1 VRFIS
6 ASGGAKGR
14 PGITCTPSVNP
25 CARLASRRQCS
36 TSISHFTDTVVL
48 RANRGQLFGA
58 HDTRRRDS
66 ESKFSNNFWDYTHG
80 PPLPE
85 GLPHHTHPYDQRPCA
100 GRKHPS
106 AGTEPRPSYPLRSYG
121 APLVLQQEQAPGA
134 ATPLISARQHY
145 ADRTIVCYRPSAVR
159 LSHGWIS

>member
-1 VRFIS
+1 MRFIS

-14 PGITCTPSVNP
+14 PAGTCTPSVNP

-36 TSISHFTDTVVL
+36 TSISHFTVTVVL
-48 RANRGQLFGA
+48 RQQRPPFGA
-58 HDTRRRDS
+58 HDTRRQDL
-66 ESKFSNNFWDYTHG
+66 ESKFSNNFWDYTHW

-85 GLPHHTHPYDQRPCA
+85 GLPITHTRTTK
-100 GRKHPS
+100 GRAP
-106 AGTEPRPSYPLRSYG
+106 G
-121 APLVLQQEQAPGA
+121 ASIPVLERNPDHRAPWEVMVPHLCSSREQASGA

-145 ADRTIVCYRPSAVR
+145 ADRTIVCYRHSPVR